1 MQPYCP
7 SCRIPFTGYTCP
19 ACGSRAASATGMLP
33 NPEPPG
39 VALTSAP
46 QSAPARVMAGTIVA
60 LGVIGGFREFCAG
73 TFGDESVRSES
84 AIAAAMAV
92 RVLAGGFAGILAGAG
107 REKSAAIGLMTGAT
121 AAAIWAAILLYV
133 FKQPFRTIDIVGFA
147 VLTVIASAGAVLGRR
162 VWPPKAE
169 LPKSRQASRGSFAAD
184 PAQGGEGAV
193 KKMRATHWARIIL
206 AVSLTVSVFV
216 ASPMIRN
223 WMAQGQ
229 FLDVGGP
236 RAIPFAC
243 LTISFFAMMFSALIA
258 GAGTGVG
265 LRQGVYTGL
274 IAGTICGAIYYIHG
288 PQRTPAGLGLI
299 EFLNWSVEKVTL
311 QQGAVAVFGSTFLV
325 ATIGGAFAS
334 LVFPPLSG
342 RKLHRSSPIP
352 VSS

>member
-1 MQPYCP
+1 MQSYCP
-7 SCRIPFTGYTCP
+7 SCRIPFTGFTCP
-19 ACGSRAASATGMLP
+19 ACGNRAASTAILLP
-33 NPEPPG
+33 NPEPPA
-39 VALTSAP
+39 VVLPTAP

-60 LGVIGGFREFCAG
+60 LGMIGGFREFFAG
-73 TFGDESVRSES
+73 SFGDDSVRSEV
-84 AIAAAMAV
+84 AIAAAMVV

-107 REKSAAIGLMTGAT
+107 REKSAAIGLATGAT
-121 AAAIWAAILLYV
+121 TAAIWAAILLYI
-133 FKQPFRTIDIVGFA
+133 FKQPFRTIDTIGFA

-169 LPKSRQASRGSFAAD
+169 LPKSRQASRGSFSAE
-184 PAQGGEGAV
+184 PGQPEESVV
-193 KKMRATHWARIIL
+193 KKIRPTHWARIIL

-223 WMAQGQ
+223 WLAQGQ

-236 RAIPFAC
+236 RAIPSAC
-243 LTISFFAMMFSALIA
+243 VTITFFAMLLSALIS

-274 IAGTICGAIYYIHG
+274 MAGAICGAIFYIHG

-299 EFLNWSVEKVTL
+299 ELLNWSVQKVTL

-325 ATIGGAFAS
+325 CTIAGAFAS
-334 LVFPPLSG
+334 LVFPPLSRG
-342 RKLHRSSPIP
+342 KLQKSSPIP
-352 VSS
+352 VS